1 MANAINMFKNQ
12 TNPSAN
18 KTGSQD
24 LNLSD
29 EETEEIPLNIE
40 NKKKP
45 TKKTKSKIVI
55 QKKVPTKKKT
65 SSNEEKDFV
74 LIESESEEEISKPTT
89 SRTLRKRKSN
99 DTLCKRLSSP
109 ESELDEGK
117 NESSIKLKKN

>member
-29 EETEEIPLNIE
+29 EETEETPLNIE
-40 NKKKP
+40 NKKKL

>member
-1 MANAINMFKNQ
+1 MRLICLKNQ